1 MLAPRQLPGSPEVRK
16 ACGKAGK
23 KEPGAP
29 HTAPCAEHPVLCTA
43 CCAPSTLRYP
53 PHTPHCTA
61 RPLHDSVHRA
71 PCIPH
76 APSTP
81 RRSVHRPLCTVH
93 LAPSALHATHLA
105 PSAARG
111 APNARCYRAPSAAQR
126 GAAAGGHGAGP
137 GAGAHSAPAVPI
149 PPHSPGPP
157 PPPARSGARRGD
169 VTRTRGRD
177 PRPTA
182 HAPRGRHRG
191 RARLCGGVTRHAC
204 ARSGAACARDT
215 RVPHGQPLPGRGP
228 QRAPRLP
235 APCPRRCNR

>member
-1 MLAPRQLPGSPEVRK
+1 MVRQQKRNLEHRTLHPALSTLYCALSAV
-16 ACGKAGK
+16 
-23 KEPGAP
+23 
-29 HTAPCAEHPVLCTA
+29 HQVPCATLCTPRTAQHGPCMTPCTEHPASPTHQ
-43 CCAPSTLRYP
+43 APTPLR
-53 PHTPHCTA
+53 
-61 RPLHDSVHRA
+61 
-71 PCIPH
+71 
-76 APSTP
+76 
-81 RRSVHRPLCTVH
+81 
-93 LAPSALHATHLA
+93 APSALHRTPCTEHLA
-105 PSAARG
+105 RHSPCTERCPRCSQRPLLPSTVRRT
-111 APNARCYRAPSAAQR
+111 ARCR
-126 GAAAGGHGAGP
+126 GGGTRCGP

-149 PPHSPGPP
+149 PPHSPGPPP

-204 ARSGAACARDT
+204 ARSGGACARDT

-235 APCPRRCNR
+235 APCPRRCDR